1 MINMTQL
8 LLLVLAVTACA
19 QQTPADLP
27 TALKG
32 IAETRFLACAGPPML
47 EYAQSGQDRMS
58 FVTNLKR
65 GQAIVVAS
73 PSAFAPGSCS
83 IDATFEQDRLVSSSF
98 SGSLEMCN
106 LVFSPCLGK

>member
-1 MINMTQL
+1 MINMTRL
-8 LLLVLAVTACA
+8 PLLVLTVAACA
-19 QQTPADLP
+19 QQAPADLP

-32 IAETRFLACAGPPML
+32 ITKAKFLACAGPPML
-47 EYAQSGQDRMS
+47 EYSQSGQDRMS

-65 GQAIVVAS
+65 GQAIGVAS

-83 IDATFEQDRLVSSSF
+83 ADATFEQDRLVSSNF